1 MNFPEN
7 CMVESL
13 SWLRSLREWLRL
25 LPFIGRPCLIVRRYG
40 GLGDLLSLMPGLE
53 ALKQKHPAHA
63 LILVT
68 SPGLVKIAALAG
80 VAALV
85 LPSTLRGSGWLAS
98 VLKPAQDLTPR
109 LADEHEP
116 PLPRPRRLLMKEFAD
131 LLKVELKALQ
141 PVRISP
147 LPEGMDAVRAC
158 LAAAGVPVQKLV
170 VIHTGPSWPVKHWP
184 ESHWT
189 RLVEGLKARGHAVV
203 QAGASGHDGNAQL
216 QMPAVAGAIDWRDR
230 LELPELAALLSLAR
244 LFIGIDSGPL
254 HLAASVGVSVVGL
267 FGPTDASSILPPLVE
282 ATAVHAELACL
293 GCHHHV
299 DGPLHWRSGCPHE
312 TACMKL
318 IGPDM
323 VIRACE
329 LRLNPGD
336 VRA

>member
-1 MNFPEN
+1 MNFPVN
-7 CMVESL
+7 CMAESM

-40 GLGDLLSLMPGLE
+40 GLGDLLALMPGLE

-63 LILVT
+63 LVLVT

-85 LPSTLRGSGWLAS
+85 LPSTLRGSGWLAK

-109 LADEHEP
+109 LADELEP
-116 PLPRPRRLLMKEFAD
+116 PQPRSRRLLMEEFAG
-131 LLKVELKALQ
+131 LLKVELTAPR
-141 PVRISP
+141 PVRIVP
-147 LPEGMDAVRAC
+147 LPESLDTVRAR
-158 LAAAGVPVQKLV
+158 LADAGVPVQKLV

-184 ESHWT
+184 DSHWCM
-189 RLVEGLKARGHAVV
+189 LVEGLKARGQAVV
-203 QAGASGHDGNAQL
+203 QVGASGHDGNAQL
-216 QMPAVAGAIDWRDR
+216 QMSDVDGAIDWRDR
-230 LELPELAALLSLAR
+230 LELPELLALLSLAR

-254 HLAASVGVSVVGL
+254 HLAASACVPVIGL

-282 ATAVHAELACL
+282 STALHADLACL
-293 GCHHHV
+293 GCHHHA

-312 TACMKL
+312 TACMKS
-318 IGPDM
+318 IDPDM

-329 LRLNPGD
+329 LRLNPGAG
-336 VRA
+336 RA

>member
-1 MNFPEN
+1 MAEN
-7 CMVESL
+7 M

-98 VLKPAQDLTPR
+98 VLKPTLDLTPQ
-109 LADEHEP
+109 LADEREP
-116 PLPRPRRLLMKEFAD
+116 PQPRSRRLLMEEFAG
-131 LLKVELKALQ
+131 LLKVELKAPQ
-141 PVRISP
+141 PVRIVP
-147 LPEGMDAVRAC
+147 LSESVHAVRAR
-158 LAAAGVPVQKLV
+158 LADAGVSVQKLV

-184 ESHWT
+184 DSHWCV
-189 RLVEGLKARGHAVV
+189 LVEGLKARGLVVV

-230 LELPELAALLSLAR
+230 LELPELAALLSQAR

-254 HLAASVGVSVVGL
+254 HLAASVGVPIVGL

-282 ATAVHAELACL
+282 ATALHAEELACL
-293 GCHHHV
+293 GCHHHAN
-299 DGPLHWRSGCPHE
+299 GPLHWRSGCPHE
-312 TACMKL
+312 MACMKS
-318 IGPDM
+318 IDPDM

-329 LRLNPGD
+329 LRLNPEGA
-336 VRA
+336 RA